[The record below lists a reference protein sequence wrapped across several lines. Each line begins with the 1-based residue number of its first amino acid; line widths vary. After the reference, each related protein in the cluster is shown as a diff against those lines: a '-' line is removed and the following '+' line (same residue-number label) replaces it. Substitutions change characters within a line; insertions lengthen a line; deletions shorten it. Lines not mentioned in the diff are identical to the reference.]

1 MELHCIFF
9 TLLHCKKHNN
19 EEQSKSENKEKFNKA
34 MHKIVGVL
42 DKYVFSFF
50 SQIQLLPQ
58 PCTSGSTYHIH
69 TQTHTQMELQIQPLT
84 VDEIIVKAIK
94 ASFCMTSCS
103 DDTMAT
109 MGASPPH
116 FIICSAT
123 SAGDNEE

>member
-1 MELHCIFF
+1 M
-9 TLLHCKKHNN
+9 N
-19 EEQSKSENKEKFNKA
+19 
-34 MHKIVGVL
+34 KIVGEL

-58 PCTSGSTYHIH
+58 PCTSGSTHHIH
-69 TQTHTQMELQIQPLT
+69 THMKQMELQIQPLT

>member
-1 MELHCIFF
+1 MKNEATVKTKRNLTKPCIKLSEYWTSMFFF
-9 TLLHCKKHNN
+9 TNTVTSTALYFRLH
-19 EEQSKSENKEKFNKA
+19 
-34 MHKIVGVL
+34 
-42 DKYVFSFF
+42 
-50 SQIQLLPQ
+50 
-58 PCTSGSTYHIH
+58 TSHSH
-69 TQTHTQMELQIQPLT
+69 THTHTQMELQIQPLT

-123 SAGDNEE
+123 SARDNEE

>member
-1 MELHCIFF
+1 M
-9 TLLHCKKHNN
+9 K
-19 EEQSKSENKEKFNKA
+19 NKA
-34 MHKIVGVL
+34 KVKTKRNLTKPCIKLSEYWTSMF
-42 DKYVFSFF
+42 FSFF

-58 PCTSGSTYHIH
+58 PCTSGSTHHIH

-103 DDTMAT
+103 DDTMAK

>member
-1 MELHCIFF
+1 
-9 TLLHCKKHNN
+9 
-19 EEQSKSENKEKFNKA
+19 

-42 DKYVFSFF
+42 DKYVFF

-58 PCTSGSTYHIH
+58 PCTSGSTHHIH
-69 TQTHTQMELQIQPLT
+69 TRKQMELQIQPLT

-123 SAGDNEE
+123 SARDNEE

>member
-1 MELHCIFF
+1 
-9 TLLHCKKHNN
+9 
-19 EEQSKSENKEKFNKA
+19 
-34 MHKIVGVL
+34 
-42 DKYVFSFF
+42 
-50 SQIQLLPQ
+50 
-58 PCTSGSTYHIH
+58 
-69 TQTHTQMELQIQPLT
+69 MELQIQPLT

-123 SAGDNEE
+123 SARDNEE